1 MKALALDGF
10 EKIKWLN
17 ERILNECKDCV
28 GAWVLQI
35 TGTGVGTL
43 SETGYTP
50 NPIFAYPTFIAK
62 QTFGRRGRINQFEN
76 VNLIQPESYCGFGN
90 VVQCKRRFF
99 LNKETD

>member
-1 MKALALDGF
+1 MFTCSCSSQNIYTHVQFVNFMKELALDGF

-50 NPIFAYPTFIAK
+50 NPIFAYPT
-62 QTFGRRGRINQFEN
+62 
-76 VNLIQPESYCGFGN
+76 L
-90 VVQCKRRFF
+90 
-99 LNKETD
+99 LNKHSEGEEG

>member
-1 MKALALDGF
+1 MFTCSCSSQNIYTHVQFVNFMKALALDGF

-50 NPIFAYPTFIAK
+50 NPIFAYPTLLNK
-62 QTFGRRGRINQFEN
+62 HLKGLEG
-76 VNLIQPESYCGFGN
+76 ESY
-90 VVQCKRRFF
+90 
-99 LNKETD
+99 

>member
-50 NPIFAYPTFIAK
+50 NPIFAYPT
-62 QTFGRRGRINQFEN
+62 
-76 VNLIQPESYCGFGN
+76 L
-90 VVQCKRRFF
+90 
-99 LNKETD
+99 LNKHSEGEEGHITFLHNLDSARELLWQGCLYKRV